1 MGDATVTAGV
11 LLIGD
16 ELLSGRTR
24 DVNLQTI
31 ATFLGPLGVQVREAR
46 VVPDVH
52 ERIVEALNA
61 LRSACDYVITTGGIG
76 PTHDDIT
83 ADAVAAAFG
92 VALIEREDMLDIL
105 RKRYGGSGP
114 DALNAARRRMARA
127 PKEASLVTNPVSGA
141 PGFQM
146 GNVFVLA
153 GVPEIMRG
161 MLEDVGPQ
169 LRGGAVVQS
178 RSVRG
183 AGIREGDIGGPLG
196 ALQEALQ
203 NVALGSYPYFRGAG
217 EHGVVLVARS
227 SDEGVLAAA
236 VEAMAA
242 VIRAAGGEPEIDP
255 S

>member
-1 MGDATVTAGV
+1 MGDTTVTAGV

-24 DVNLQTI
+24 DVNLQAI
-31 ATFLGPLGVQVREAR
+31 AGFLGPLGVQVREAR

-52 ERIVEALNA
+52 ERIVAALNE
-61 LRSACDYVITTGGIG
+61 LRAAHDYVITTGGIG

-92 VALIEREDMLDIL
+92 VALVEREDMLDVL
-105 RKRYGGSGP
+105 HKRYGASG

-161 MLEDVGPQ
+161 MLEAVGPR
-169 LRGGAVVQS
+169 LKGGAVIQS

-196 ALQEALQ
+196 ALQDALM
-203 NVALGSYPYFRGAG
+203 NVTLGSYPYFRGP
-217 EHGVVLVARS
+217 EDHGVVLVARS
-227 SDEGVLAAA
+227 SDEAVLAAA
-236 VEAMAA
+236 ADGLAA
-242 VIRAAGGEPEIDP
+242 IIRAAGAEPELDP
-255 S
+255 KG